1 MLKYLLQKEIKQIL
15 RNPFLPR
22 LISAYP
28 FVLMLLFPRVANLEV
43 NNINLCVIDGDHS
56 IYSTRLTQKI
66 SATRN
71 FHLSVAANT
80 YAEAMESIKNGKS
93 DAILEIPNG
102 FEKEVLTNRLS
113 QVMISANSVNGTK
126 GAFATQYLARIID
139 GFSEEIGVEIFKK
152 EPNEAGVN
160 IIPRF
165 LYNPYLDYK
174 SFIIPALTVILL
186 MMICGFL
193 PALNIVSEKEKGTIE
208 QINVT
213 PIREFVFILSKL
225 IPYWIIGIFIITVC
239 FGLAALIYG
248 LFPAGNLLTIY
259 FFSLLFVFIFSG
271 LGLVISNYSAT
282 MQQAMFIM
290 FFFAIVMM
298 LMSGIFTPTR
308 SMPDWAQAI
317 TLFNPIKYFVEVMRA
332 VYLKGSKIGALQTQ
346 LSAMLGFAV
355 IFNIWAV
362 ASYKKT
368 AF

>member
-1 MLKYLLQKEIKQIL
+1 M
-15 RNPFLPR
+15 
-22 LISAYP
+22 
-28 FVLMLLFPRVANLEV
+28 
-43 NNINLCVIDGDHS
+43 
-56 IYSTRLTQKI
+56 
-66 SATRN
+66 
-71 FHLSVAANT
+71 
-80 YAEAMESIKNGKS
+80 
-93 DAILEIPNG
+93 
-102 FEKEVLTNRLS
+102 
-113 QVMISANSVNGTK
+113 
-126 GAFATQYLARIID
+126 
-139 GFSEEIGVEIFKK
+139 
-152 EPNEAGVN
+152 
-160 IIPRF
+160 
-165 LYNPYLDYK
+165 
-174 SFIIPALTVILL
+174 
-186 MMICGFL
+186 
-193 PALNIVSEKEKGTIE
+193 SEKEKGTIE

-271 LGLVISNYSAT
+271 LGLVITNYSAT

-317 TLFNPIKYFVEVMRA
+317 TLFNPMKYFVEVMRA
-332 VYLKGSKIGALQTQ
+332 VYLKGNKIGALQTQ
-346 LSAMLGFAV
+346 LSAMIGFAV

-362 ASYKKT
+362 ASYKKI